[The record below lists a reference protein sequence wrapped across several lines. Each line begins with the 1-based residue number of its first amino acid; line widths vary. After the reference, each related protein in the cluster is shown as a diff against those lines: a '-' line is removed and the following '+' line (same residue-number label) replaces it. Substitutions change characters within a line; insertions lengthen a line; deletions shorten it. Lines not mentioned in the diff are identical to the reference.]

1 MNIQQSMISIFIKI
15 VMSIL
20 IVVTLP
26 SCAIIEIHQVY
37 ETAANIRIYNT
48 ETQPKGCVFIAD
60 VVGSE
65 GHWYNSIYI
74 SNSDLVIGALS
85 DVKNQ
90 TADVNADTAVI
101 NDMFLFATSVTIYA
115 QAFDC
120 QGKYLP

>member
-1 MNIQQSMISIFIKI
+1 MISIFIKI
-15 VMSIL
+15 TMPVIL
-20 IVVTLP
+20 LFTLS

-37 ETAANIRIYNT
+37 DTAANIRIYNT
-48 ETQPKGCVFIAD
+48 DTQPKDCEFIAD

-65 GHWYNSIYI
+65 GHWYSSIYI
-74 SNSDLVIGALS
+74 ANSDLVLGALS

-90 TADVNADTAVI
+90 TADVKGDTAVI
-101 NDMFLFATSVTIYA
+101 NDTLLFATSVTVYA